1 MQRERERER
10 ERERAEK
17 IQCEIYTIRNL
28 VNLLCDH
35 FECKRCNNQIEDW
48 YSLQHNFEEYREL
61 AYTILHKLIDNE
73 KEIKELIKDL
83 YK

>member
-1 MQRERERER
+1 MQREREREQKR
-10 ERERAEK
+10 FNVK
-17 IQCEIYTIRNL
+17 YIYIIRNL

-35 FECKRCNNQIEDW
+35 FECKRYNNQIKDW

-73 KEIKELIKDL
+73 KEIKELVESL

>member
-1 MQRERERER
+1 MYERERER

-35 FECKRCNNQIEDW
+35 FECKRYNNQIEDW
-48 YSLQHNFEEYREL
+48 YSLQHNFDEYREL
-61 AYTILHKLIDNE
+61 IYTILKKLIDNE
-73 KEIKELIKDL
+73 KDIKELVESL

>member
-1 MQRERERER
+1 MNIDAER

-35 FECKRCNNQIEDW
+35 FECKRYNNQIEDW
-48 YSLQHNFEEYREL
+48 YSLQHNFDEYRRTYL
-61 AYTILHKLIDNE
+61 YNT
-73 KEIKELIKDL
+73 KEIN
-83 YK
+83 